1 MLLNSRDDDFIMESY
16 RVFNLLEE
24 KMYTNIADF
33 LKTFSPGDNG
43 WRYCSWA
50 QSWEE
55 GREKK
60 STAETQCLIY
70 CRTDHPYNIASR
82 ALVVQW

>member
-1 MLLNSRDDDFIMESY
+1 MESY

-33 LKTFSPGDNG
+33 LKAFSPGDNG

-50 QSWEE
+50 QAWEE
-55 GREKK
+55 GKGEK

-70 CRTDHPYNIASR
+70 CRTERAYSIASR